1 MSNNTDSKEKYIRIW
16 KAHIKQLGSLSM
28 PLMDKDIELYQ
39 ELLSIQ
45 ERLDQLVDIA
55 AEEDF
60 K

>member
-16 KAHIKQLGSLSM
+16 KEHIKQLGSLSM